1 MGVFDTFSDGDN
13 RFLEILDKFA
23 DAATTAA
30 NAYAEKSRIPNYI
43 VNVNKS
49 AETGTNISSEIAT
62 HISRM
67 LRTASKVQDR

>member
-30 NAYAEKSRIPNYI
+30 NAYAEKSKAPNYV
-43 VNVNKS
+43 VNVTKA
-49 AETGTNISSEIAT
+49 AETGTNVSSEIAT
-62 HISRM
+62 HIMRLM
-67 LRTASKVQDR
+67 RAAKVQDR